1 MSLKKKLLIFIVAYN
16 AEKTIKSVVS
26 RIPKKLSSQYNLEI
40 LIIDD
45 SSQDKT
51 FELSKKIKKYYSNS
65 SFKINVFYNPVNQG
79 YGGNQKIG
87 YHYSIKNNF
96 DYVVLLHGDGQYA
109 PEILPKL
116 LKSFSDNSNSDV
128 VIGSRMIEKKRALK
142 GGMPFYKFI
151 GNIILTKSQNILLG
165 TNLAEF
171 HSGYRIYKVNSLK
184 KIPFYL
190 NTNDFHFDTEILIQ
204 LFLINQKIEEISIP
218 TFYGDEICHVNGMKY
233 AFNVIF
239 VTLIAK
245 LQKITGFNFTNK
257 FKENSLNK
265 KSQNIKVDKLLELAK
280 KRR

>member
-1 MSLKKKLLIFIVAYN
+1 MKKKLLIFIVAYN

>member
-1 MSLKKKLLIFIVAYN
+1 LKKKLLIFIVAYN

>member
-1 MSLKKKLLIFIVAYN
+1 MKKKLLIFIVAYN

-171 HSGYRIYKVNSLK
+171 HSGYRIYKVNS
-184 KIPFYL
+184 FQAS
-190 NTNDFHFDTEILIQ
+190 NWA
-204 LFLINQKIEEISIP
+204 
-218 TFYGDEICHVNGMKY
+218 
-233 AFNVIF
+233 AFNRIGGIF
-239 VTLIAK
+239 L
-245 LQKITGFNFTNK
+245 LYNCNKIK
-257 FKENSLNK
+257 
-265 KSQNIKVDKLLELAK
+265 QNC
-280 KRR
+280 

>member
-1 MSLKKKLLIFIVAYN
+1 MKKKLLIFIVAYN

-87 YHYSIKNNF
+87 YHYSFNNNF

>member
-1 MSLKKKLLIFIVAYN
+1 MKKKLLIFIVAYN

-257 FKENSLNK
+257 FKESSLNK